1 MEARL
6 KEILWEGEAVRW
18 TGRPQPFRLM
28 GADSRKGIVITW
40 IISAIVLVVTVLL
53 LGPDLI
59 QGSRSLSDILISTV
73 VILFVPIILSVRPF
87 LDKKCLEQ
95 ATLYAITNYRVI
107 AIIKGEPIYLPIG
120 KGMQVAV
127 EHKENGCGNLCFGE
141 VIGKPAGK
149 SRTLAV
155 LGLRA
160 PDSQNLMRGL
170 MFYHVDQPEQLTRY
184 FA

>member
-107 AIIKGEPIYLPIG
+107 AIIK
-120 KGMQVAV
+120 
-127 EHKENGCGNLCFGE
+127 
-141 VIGKPAGK
+141 
-149 SRTLAV
+149 
-155 LGLRA
+155 
-160 PDSQNLMRGL
+160 
-170 MFYHVDQPEQLTRY
+170 
-184 FA
+184 